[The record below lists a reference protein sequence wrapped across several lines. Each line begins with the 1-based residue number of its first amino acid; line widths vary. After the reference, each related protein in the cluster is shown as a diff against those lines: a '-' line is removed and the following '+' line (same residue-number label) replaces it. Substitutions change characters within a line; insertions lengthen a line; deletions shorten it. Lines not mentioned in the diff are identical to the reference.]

1 MDILVAPFR
10 LSWYIDKTFGDG
22 AHVDSLYLVQFVQKS
37 IKDRRV
43 QVLELLENNGVK
55 SMEQYQN
62 LMGELSALNYVAQEL
77 SGLLEKQ
84 EQLND

>member
-1 MDILVAPFR
+1 M
-10 LSWYIDKTFGDG
+10 
-22 AHVDSLYLVQFVQKS
+22 DSLYLVQFVQKA

>member
-1 MDILVAPFR
+1 M
-10 LSWYIDKTFGDG
+10 
-22 AHVDSLYLVQFVQKS
+22 DSLYLVQFVQKT

-62 LMGELSALNYVAQEL
+62 LMGELSSLNYVAQEL

>member
-1 MDILVAPFR
+1 M
-10 LSWYIDKTFGDG
+10 
-22 AHVDSLYLVQFVQKS
+22 DSLYFVQFVQKS

>member
-1 MDILVAPFR
+1 M
-10 LSWYIDKTFGDG
+10 
-22 AHVDSLYLVQFVQKS
+22 DSLYLAQFIQRAV
-37 IKDRRV
+37 KDRRT
-43 QVLELLENNGVK
+43 QILGLLENNHVK

-62 LMGELSALNYVAQEL
+62 LMGELSALNFIAQEL

>member
-1 MDILVAPFR
+1 
-10 LSWYIDKTFGDG
+10 
-22 AHVDSLYLVQFVQKS
+22 VDSLYLVQFVQKT

>member
-1 MDILVAPFR
+1 
-10 LSWYIDKTFGDG
+10 
-22 AHVDSLYLVQFVQKS
+22 VDSLYLAQFIQRAV
-37 IKDRRV
+37 KDRRT
-43 QVLELLENNGVK
+43 QILELLENNHVK

-62 LMGELSALNYVAQEL
+62 LMGEISALNFIAQEL